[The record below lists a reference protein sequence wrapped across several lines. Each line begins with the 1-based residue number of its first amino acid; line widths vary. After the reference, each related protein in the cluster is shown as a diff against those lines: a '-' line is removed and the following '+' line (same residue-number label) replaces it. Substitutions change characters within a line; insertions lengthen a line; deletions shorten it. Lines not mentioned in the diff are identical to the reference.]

1 MTPEERQQHLDAL
14 KADNARFAEDYE
26 RSKDVL
32 SIRFAISK
40 EKASDILF
48 YMMSGAVPFI
58 SRKPEVFP

>member
-1 MTPEERQQHLDAL
+1 MTPQERQQHIDAM

-26 RSKDVL
+26 RSKAAL
-32 SIRFAISK
+32 SARFDISK